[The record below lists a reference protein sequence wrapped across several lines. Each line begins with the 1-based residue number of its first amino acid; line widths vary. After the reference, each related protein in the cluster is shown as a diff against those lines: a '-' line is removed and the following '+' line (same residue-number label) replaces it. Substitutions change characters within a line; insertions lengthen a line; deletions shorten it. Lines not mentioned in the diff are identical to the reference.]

1 MMEGETVSTIRV
13 DSDRCQG
20 HAMCVTQ
27 APSLV
32 DVDDLGFAVIIGDGT
47 LSTPEHHEQAER
59 AVACCPEQALHVEDE
74 S

>member
-1 MMEGETVSTIRV
+1 
-13 DSDRCQG
+13 
-20 HAMCVTQ
+20 MCVTQ